1 MGGSGN
7 GYDFLPFEDFDSNS
21 IFPNL
26 TDIENSYDIDFGE
39 YKNLTND
46 TILSFSLEELESQLE
61 NVLNTVPGQLRK
73 NY

>member
-1 MGGSGN
+1 MGGSGD
-7 GYDFLPFEDFDSNS
+7 GYDFLPFEDFDRES

-46 TILSFSLEELESQLE
+46 TILSFSLEELGSQLE
-61 NVLNTVPGQLRK
+61 DILNMVSRQR
-73 NY
+73 NC